1 MSTAPPWCRVKFL
14 GADGSALTE
23 CVLRG
28 AGHPDLGAVDVVAR
42 LALLARRRGGDVVL
56 AEVSTELSEL
66 LALAGLRVEVE
77 GEPEGREESLRVE
90 EVEEERGASDAP
102 A

>member
-1 MSTAPPWCRVKFL
+1 MSTAPPWCRVKVF
-14 GADGSALTE
+14 GADGGALTE

-28 AGHPDLGAVDVVAR
+28 AGRPDLGAVDVVAR

-56 AEVSTELSEL
+56 TDVTAELREL

-77 GEPEGREESLRVE
+77 GEPEGGEESLGVE
-90 EVEEERGASDAP
+90 ELEEERGARDAP
-102 A
+102 G